1 VEALCVVV
9 GVTTTT
15 TTTTTTIDIIDTGQV
30 SESFALELEVAWC
43 VVRGCV
49 MIYFY
54 KQMTT

>member
-1 VEALCVVV
+1 V
-9 GVTTTT
+9 GVTTTTT

-54 KQMTT
+54 KQMAT